1 MATVYYAAFDE
12 DGQTPIGLFRVIEDE
27 SAQTLELERLSSD
40 GSWTPDPSV
49 IEELQEP
56 GVTLIDPAEAPQ
68 IEQAILAGAEPDEGE
83 LSSEDIADAAAA
95 ATPPGADG

>member
-1 MATVYYAAFDE
+1 
-12 DGQTPIGLFRVIEDE
+12 
-27 SAQTLELERLSSD
+27 
-40 GSWTPDPSV
+40 V

-68 IEQAILAGAEPDEGE
+68 IEQAILAGAEPDAGE